1 LLKKYL
7 IPVFITATWIFAGC
21 LSFGQNNPVTP
32 GDTIIQQDTISVDT
46 TRTASQSGSGNVI
59 ETPINYNSED
69 SLRFDVKDRK
79 VYLYGQ
85 AIVNYEKIVLE
96 ADYIVLDTKNN
107 VVMATGWPDSTG
119 TMAGRP
125 HFKDGAEEFDADT
138 LEYNFKTRKGI
149 IKGIVTE
156 EQGGYLHSVRTKKH
170 ANSEIHVKSGKYTT
184 CNAEHPHFYIALTKA
199 KVIPDDKI
207 VSGPAYLVV
216 EDLPLPL
223 ILPFGFFPNQKG
235 RASGVLIPDYGEEKN
250 RGFFFRNGG
259 YYFALS
265 DYADLAIRGDI
276 YTNGTYGLR
285 LSSRYKKRYKFTG
298 NLNAR
303 YYKNVSGEQGLPNYR
318 SSSDYSITWS
328 HSQDPKSNPGASFSG
343 NVNMSSSSFDQN
355 HARTSNSYLTNTKT
369 SSISYS
375 RRWEGTPFNFS
386 ASMNHS
392 QNSRNETVSLNLPRA
407 NFNMSRIYPLK
418 PKNQVGE
425 TKWYQNIELSYQAK
439 MDNRINTTDE
449 KFLTS
454 DMFDEM
460 KNGFQHSIPLSTVF
474 RPFNNFSISPQ
485 VRYSGVLYSRSIERS
500 WEDNQVV
507 TDTIKGISYAHALV
521 PSISFG
527 LTPKI
532 YGMFLPRNPDSKII
546 AVRHVMSPAISMSL
560 VPDMSEI
567 TPSYYREYQADTTGR
582 IREYSMYESEI
593 YSTPSLPGRSGS
605 ISFSLNN
612 NIEMKLRNLED
623 TTKDARKVKIIDR
636 FNFSTNYNM
645 FADSLNLAPVIFRG
659 STKLFKKVSLSFG
672 GAFDPYAINENGTR
686 INTFEIKQTGNLFRV
701 TRLNMSVNASFSS
714 KAGGGGGS
722 AAPSRSAPA
731 GIRPEGGGTGLG
743 SDAMGQDE
751 EIIEELGYTDF
762 NVPWSFSFRYNFNWS
777 KRGITEPNIT
787 QTLNFNG
794 NVSLT
799 AKWKIGFN
807 SGWDFKIKKLTYT
820 SVNISRDLHCWQMR
834 FSWIPLGS
842 RQSYS
847 FTISAKSSILS
858 DLKYEKRKSWYD
870 RDI

>member
-1 LLKKYL
+1 MLKKYL
-7 IPVFITATWIFAGC
+7 KPVFITAPWIFAGY

-32 GDTIIQQDTISVDT
+32 GNTMMQQDTVLVDT
-46 TRTASQSGSGNVI
+46 TRTVSQSGTGNVI
-59 ETPINYNSED
+59 EVPIKYNSED
-69 SLRFDVKDRK
+69 SLRFEVKAGK
-79 VYLYGQ
+79 VYLFGQ
-85 AIVNYEKIVLE
+85 AVVNYEDIVLE
-96 ADYIVLDTKNN
+96 ADYIVLDTKNS

-119 TMAGRP
+119 NIAGRP

-138 LEYNFKTRKGI
+138 LEYNFKTQKGI
-149 IKGIVTE
+149 IKGIITE
-156 EQGGYLHSVRTKKH
+156 EQGGYLHSTRTKKH
-170 ANSEIHVKSGKYTT
+170 ANDEIHVKSGKYTT
-184 CNAEHPHFYIALTKA
+184 CDAEHPHFYIALTKA

-216 EDLPLPL
+216 EDLPLPF

-250 RGFFFRNGG
+250 RGFFFRDGG

-303 YYKNVSGEQGLPNYR
+303 YYKSVSGEKGLPNYNL
-318 SSSDYSITWS
+318 SSDYSIAWS
-328 HSQDPKSNPGASFSG
+328 HSQDPKNNPGASFSG
-343 NVNMSSSSFDQN
+343 NVNMSSSSFDQKYS
-355 HARTSNSYLTNTKT
+355 RTSDSYLTNTKT

-392 QNSRNETVSLNLPRA
+392 QNSRNKTVSLNLPRA
-407 NFNMSRIYPLK
+407 NFNMSRIYPFK

-439 MDNRINTTDE
+439 IDNRINTTDE

-454 DMFDEM
+454 DMFNEM
-460 KNGFQHSIPLSTVF
+460 KNGFQHSIPLSTAF

-485 VRYSGVLYSRSIERS
+485 VRYSGVLYSSRIERS
-500 WEDNQVV
+500 WEENQVV
-507 TDTIKGISYAHALV
+507 TDTIKEISYAHAMV

-532 YGMFLPRNPDSKII
+532 YGTFTPLNPDSKII
-546 AVRHVMSPAISMSL
+546 AIRHVMSPAISMSL

-567 TPSYYREYQADTTGR
+567 TPSYYREYQADTMGR
-582 IREYSMYESEI
+582 IREYSIYESEI
-593 YSTPSLPGRSGS
+593 YSTPSQPGRSGS

-612 NIEMKLRNLED
+612 NIEMKFRNLED
-623 TTKDARKVKIIDR
+623 TTKDASKVKIIDR

-686 INTFEIKQTGNLFRV
+686 INTFEIKQTGKLFRV

-714 KAGGGGGS
+714 KAGSGGGS
-722 AAPSRSAPA
+722 TAPSRSAPA
-731 GIRPEGGGTGLG
+731 GISPEGGGMGIG
-743 SDAMGQDE
+743 SETMGQDE

-762 NVPWSFSFRYNFNWS
+762 NVPWTFSFRYNFNWS
-777 KRGITEPNIT
+777 KPRTDEPNIT

-794 NVSLT
+794 NISLT
-799 AKWKIGFN
+799 SKWKIGFN
-807 SGWDFKIKKLTYT
+807 SGWDFKIKELTYT

-834 FSWIPLGS
+834 LSWIPLGS

-847 FTISAKSSILS
+847 FSISAKSAILG

>member
-1 LLKKYL
+1 MLKKYL
-7 IPVFITATWIFAGC
+7 KPVFITATWIYSGC

-32 GDTIIQQDTISVDT
+32 GNTMIQQDTVLVDT
-46 TRTASQSGSGNVI
+46 TRTVSQSGSGNVI
-59 ETPINYNSED
+59 EVPIKYNSED
-69 SLRFDVKDRK
+69 SLRFEVEARK
-79 VYLYGQ
+79 VYLYGK
-85 AIVNYEKIVLE
+85 AVVNYEDIVLE

-107 VVMATGWPDSTG
+107 VVLATSWPDSTG
-119 TMAGRP
+119 NIAGRP
-125 HFKDGAEEFDADT
+125 HFVDGTEDFDADT
-138 LEYNFKTRKGI
+138 LEYNFKTQRGI
-149 IKGIVTE
+149 IKGIITE
-156 EQGGYLHSVRTKKH
+156 EQGGYLHSTRTKKQT
-170 ANSEIHVKSGKYTT
+170 NGEIHVKTGKYTT
-184 CNAEHPHFYIALTKA
+184 CDAEHPHFYIALTKA

-216 EDLPLPL
+216 EDLPLPI

-250 RGFFFRNGG
+250 RGFFFRDGG

-265 DYADLAIRGDI
+265 EYADLAIRGDI

-303 YYKNVSGEQGLPNYR
+303 YYKSVSGEKGLPNYNV
-318 SSSDYSITWS
+318 SSDYSISWS
-328 HSQDPKSNPGASFSG
+328 HSQDPKNNPGASFSG
-343 NVNMSSSSFDQN
+343 NVNMSSSSFDQRY
-355 HARTSNSYLTNTKT
+355 ARSSNSYLTNTKT
-369 SSISYS
+369 SSVSYS

-392 QNSRNETVSLNLPRA
+392 QNSRNKTVSLNLPRA
-407 NFNMSRIYPLK
+407 NFNMSRIYPFK
-418 PKNQVGE
+418 PKNLVGE
-425 TKWYQNIELSYQAK
+425 AKWYQNIELSYQAK

-460 KNGFQHSIPLSTVF
+460 KNGFQHSIPLSMAF
-474 RPFNNFSISPQ
+474 HPFNNFSISPQ
-485 VRYSGVLYSRSIERS
+485 VRYSGVLYSSRIERS
-500 WEDNQVV
+500 WEDNHVV
-507 TDTIKGISYAHALV
+507 TDTIKEISYAHALV
-521 PSISFG
+521 PSISLG

-532 YGMFLPRNPDSKII
+532 YGMFLPRNPDSKIVAI
-546 AVRHVMSPAISMSL
+546 RHVMSPAISMSL

-567 TPSYYREYQADTTGR
+567 TPSYYREYQSDTTGR
-582 IREYSMYESEI
+582 IREYSIYESEI

-623 TTKDARKVKIIDR
+623 TTKDASKVKIIDR

-659 STKLFKKVSLSFG
+659 STRLFKKISLSFG

-686 INTFEIKQTGNLFRV
+686 INTFEIKQSGKLFRV
-701 TRLNMSVNASFSS
+701 TRLNLSVNASFRS

-722 AAPSRSAPA
+722 STPSSSAPA
-731 GIRPEGGGTGLG
+731 GIRPEGGRIGLDSGVTG
-743 SDAMGQDE
+743 QNE
-751 EIIEELGYTDF
+751 QIIEELGYADF

-777 KRGITEPNIT
+777 KPRTDDPNIT
-787 QTLNFNG
+787 QALNFNG
-794 NVSLT
+794 NISLT
-799 AKWKIGFN
+799 SKWKIGFN
-807 SGWDFKIKKLTYT
+807 SGWDFKIKELTYT
-820 SVNISRDLHCWQMR
+820 SVNITRDLHCWQMS
-834 FSWIPLGS
+834 FSWIPLGI

-847 FTISAKSSILS
+847 FSISAKSAILS

>member
-1 LLKKYL
+1 MLKKY
-7 IPVFITATWIFAGC
+7 IKPVFITVIWIYSGC
-21 LSFGQNNPVTP
+21 LSFSQNNPVTS
-32 GDTIIQQDTISVDT
+32 GNAVMQQDTVSVDT
-46 TRTASQSGSGNVI
+46 TSTASQSGTRNVI
-59 ETPINYNSED
+59 EVPIKYNSED
-69 SLRFDVKDRK
+69 SLRFEVKAHK

-85 AIVNYEKIVLE
+85 AVVNYENIVLE

-107 VVMATGWPDSTG
+107 IIIATGWPDSTG
-119 TMAGRP
+119 TIAGRP

-138 LEYNFKTRKGI
+138 LEYNFKTQKGI

-156 EQGGYLHSVRTKKH
+156 EQGGYLHSTRTKKH
-170 ANSEIHVKSGKYTT
+170 ANGEIHVKSGKYTT
-184 CNAEHPHFYIALTKA
+184 CDAEHPHFYIALTKA
-199 KVIPDDKI
+199 KIIPDDKI
-207 VSGPAYLVV
+207 VSGPTYLVV

-250 RGFFFRNGG
+250 RGFFFRSGG

-265 DYADLAIRGDI
+265 EYADLAIRGDI

-303 YYKNVSGEQGLPNYR
+303 YYKSVSGEKGLSTYR
-318 SSSDYSITWS
+318 TSNDYSIAWS
-328 HSQDPKSNPGASFSG
+328 HSQDPKNNPGSSFSG
-343 NVNMSSSSFDQN
+343 NVNMSSSSFDQKY
-355 HARTSNSYLTNTKT
+355 ARTSNSYLTNTKT

-392 QNSRNETVSLNLPRA
+392 QNSRNKTVSLNLPRA
-407 NFNMSRIYPLK
+407 NFNMSRIYPFK

-439 MDNRINTTDE
+439 MDNRISTTDE

-485 VRYSGVLYSRSIERS
+485 VRYSGVLYSSSIERS
-500 WEDNQVV
+500 WEDSQIV
-507 TDTIKGISYAHALV
+507 TDTIKEISYAHAFV
-521 PSISFG
+521 PSISLG

-546 AVRHVMSPAISMSL
+546 AIRHVMSPAISMSL

-567 TPSYYREYQADTTGR
+567 TPSYYREYQTDTAGNT
-582 IREYSMYESEI
+582 REYSIYESEI

-612 NIEMKLRNLED
+612 NIEMKLRNLKD
-623 TTKDARKVKIIDR
+623 TTKEAQKVKIIDR

-672 GAFDPYAINENGTR
+672 GAFDPYAITENGTR
-686 INTFEIKQTGNLFRV
+686 INTFEIKQTGKLFRV

-722 AAPSRSAPA
+722 SASSRSAPA
-731 GIRPEGGGTGLG
+731 GIRPEGGGMGLG
-743 SDAMGQDE
+743 SEGMGQDE
-751 EIIEELGYTDF
+751 QIIEELGYADF
-762 NVPWSFSFRYNFNWS
+762 NVPWRFSFRYNFNWS
-777 KRGITEPNIT
+777 KPRSNEPNIT

-794 NVSLT
+794 NISLT
-799 AKWKIGFN
+799 SKWKIGFN
-807 SGWDFKIKKLTYT
+807 SGWDFKIKELTYT

-834 FSWIPLGS
+834 LSWIPLGS

-847 FTISAKSSILS
+847 FTISAKSAILS
-858 DLKYEKRKSWYD
+858 DLKYEKRKSWFD

>member
-1 LLKKYL
+1 MLKKYL
-7 IPVFITATWIFAGC
+7 IPVFITATWIFSGC

-32 GDTIIQQDTISVDT
+32 GNTIIQQDTISVDT
-46 TRTASQSGSGNVI
+46 TRTASQSGSGNII
-59 ETPINYNSED
+59 EAPIDYNSED
-69 SLRFDVKDRK
+69 SLRFEVKDGK

-85 AIVNYEKIVLE
+85 AVVNYEDIVLE

-119 TMAGRP
+119 TIAGKP

-138 LEYNFKTRKGI
+138 LEYNFKTQKGI
-149 IKGIVTE
+149 IKGIITE
-156 EQGGYLHSVRTKKH
+156 EQGGYLHSIRTKKH
-170 ANSEIHVKSGKYTT
+170 ANGEIHVKSGKYTT

-207 VSGPAYLVV
+207 VSGPAYLVI

-328 HSQDPKSNPGASFSG
+328 HSQDPKNNPGASFSG
-343 NVNMSSSSFDQN
+343 NVNMSSSSYDQN

-392 QNSRNETVSLNLPRA
+392 QNSRNKTVSLNLPRA
-407 NFNMSRIYPLK
+407 NFNMSRIYPFK

-485 VRYSGVLYSRSIERS
+485 VRYSGVFYSRSIERS

-507 TDTIKGISYAHALV
+507 TDTIKGISYAHTMV

-527 LTPKI
+527 FTPKI
-532 YGMFLPRNPDSKII
+532 YGTFTPRNPDSKII

-567 TPSYYREYQADTTGR
+567 TPNYYREYQTDTMGSTR
-582 IREYSMYESEI
+582 KYSMYESEI

-672 GAFDPYAINENGTR
+672 GTFDPYAINENGTR

-722 AAPSRSAPA
+722 VDPSRSTPA
-731 GIRPEGGGTGLG
+731 DIRPEGGGIGFG
-743 SDAMGQDE
+743 SDARGQDE
-751 EIIEELGYTDF
+751 EIIEELEYTDF
-762 NVPWSFSFRYNFNWS
+762 NVPWTFSFRYNFNWS
-777 KRGITEPNIT
+777 KLGIMEPNIT

-794 NVSLT
+794 NLSLT
-799 AKWKIGFN
+799 SKWKIGFN
-807 SGWDFKIKKLTYT
+807 SGWDFKNKELTYT

-847 FTISAKSSILS
+847 FTISAKSAILS

>member
-1 LLKKYL
+1 MLKKYL
-7 IPVFITATWIFAGC
+7 KLVFITAAWIYSGC

-32 GDTIIQQDTISVDT
+32 GNNMIQQDTVLVDT
-46 TRTASQSGSGNVI
+46 ARTASQSGSGNVI
-59 ETPINYNSED
+59 EVPIKYNSED
-69 SLRFDVKDRK
+69 SIRSEVKARK

-85 AIVNYEKIVLE
+85 AVVNYEDIVLE
-96 ADYIVLDTKNN
+96 ADYIVLDIKSN

-119 TMAGRP
+119 TIVGRP
-125 HFKDGAEEFDADT
+125 HFKDGPEEFDADT
-138 LEYNFKTRKGI
+138 LEYNFKTQKGI

-156 EQGGYLHSVRTKKH
+156 EQGGYLHSTRTKKH
-170 ANSEIHVKSGKYTT
+170 ANGEIHVKSGKYTT
-184 CNAEHPHFYIALTKA
+184 CDAEHPHFYIALTKA

-328 HSQDPKSNPGASFSG
+328 HSQDPKNNPGATFSG
-343 NVNMSSSSFDQN
+343 NVNMSSSSYDQN
-355 HARTSNSYLTNTKT
+355 HSRTSNSYLTNTKT

-392 QNSRNETVSLNLPRA
+392 QNSRNKTVSLNLPRA
-407 NFNMSRIYPLK
+407 NFNMSRIYPFK
-418 PKNQVGE
+418 PKSLVGE

-485 VRYSGVLYSRSIERS
+485 VRYSGVLYSRSIERN
-500 WEDNQVV
+500 WEDDQVV

-546 AVRHVMSPAISMSL
+546 AVRHVMSPSISMSL

-567 TPSYYREYQADTTGR
+567 TPSYYREYQTDTTGR
-582 IREYSMYESEI
+582 TRKYSIYESEI

-686 INTFEIKQTGNLFRV
+686 INTFEIKQTGKLFRV

-722 AAPSRSAPA
+722 STPSSSAPTD
-731 GIRPEGGGTGLG
+731 IRPEGGRIGLG
-743 SDAMGQDE
+743 SEVMEQDE
-751 EIIEELGYTDF
+751 QIIEELGYTDF
-762 NVPWSFSFRYNFNWS
+762 NMPWRFSFRYNFNWS
-777 KRGITEPNIT
+777 KPRSDEPNIT

-794 NVSLT
+794 NLSLT
-799 AKWKIGFN
+799 PKWKIGFN
-807 SGWDFKIKKLTYT
+807 SGWDFKNKELTYT

-847 FTISAKSSILS
+847 FTISAKSAILS

>member
-1 LLKKYL
+1 MLKKYL
-7 IPVFITATWIFAGC
+7 IPVFITATWIFSGC

-32 GDTIIQQDTISVDT
+32 GNTIIQQDTISVDT
-46 TRTASQSGSGNVI
+46 TRTASQSGSGNII
-59 ETPINYNSED
+59 EAPIDYNSED
-69 SLRFDVKDRK
+69 SLRFEVKDGK

-85 AIVNYEKIVLE
+85 AVVNYEDIVLE

-119 TMAGRP
+119 TIAGKP

-138 LEYNFKTRKGI
+138 LEYNFKTQKGI
-149 IKGIVTE
+149 IKGIITE
-156 EQGGYLHSVRTKKH
+156 EQGGYLHSIRTKKH
-170 ANSEIHVKSGKYTT
+170 ANGEIHVKSGKYTT

-207 VSGPAYLVV
+207 VSGPAYLVI

-328 HSQDPKSNPGASFSG
+328 HSQDPKNNPGASFSG
-343 NVNMSSSSFDQN
+343 NVNMSSSSYDQN

-392 QNSRNETVSLNLPRA
+392 QNSRNKTVSLNLPRA
-407 NFNMSRIYPLK
+407 NFNMSRIYPFK

-485 VRYSGVLYSRSIERS
+485 VRYSGVFYSRSIERS

-507 TDTIKGISYAHALV
+507 TDTIKGISYAHTMV

-527 LTPKI
+527 FTPKI
-532 YGMFLPRNPDSKII
+532 YGTFTPRNPDSKII

-567 TPSYYREYQADTTGR
+567 TPNYYREYQTDTMGSTR
-582 IREYSMYESEI
+582 KYSMYESEI

-722 AAPSRSAPA
+722 VDPSRSTPA
-731 GIRPEGGGTGLG
+731 DIRPEGGGIGFG
-743 SDAMGQDE
+743 SDARGQDE
-751 EIIEELGYTDF
+751 EIIEELEYTDF
-762 NVPWSFSFRYNFNWS
+762 NVPWTFSFRYNFNWS
-777 KRGITEPNIT
+777 KLGIMEPNIT

-794 NVSLT
+794 NLSLT
-799 AKWKIGFN
+799 SKWKIGFN
-807 SGWDFKIKKLTYT
+807 SGWDFKNKELTYT

-847 FTISAKSSILS
+847 FTISAKSAILS

>member
-7 IPVFITATWIFAGC
+7 KLVFIIVIWIYSGC
-21 LSFGQNNPVTP
+21 LSFGQTNPVTS
-32 GDTIIQQDTISVDT
+32 GNTMIQQDTILVDT

-59 ETPINYNSED
+59 EVPIKYNSED
-69 SLRFDVKDRK
+69 SLRFEVKDHK

-85 AIVNYEKIVLE
+85 AVVNYEDIVLE
-96 ADYIVLDTKNN
+96 ADYIVLDTKNS

-119 TMAGRP
+119 TIVGKP

-138 LEYNFKTRKGI
+138 LKYNFKTQKGI

-156 EQGGYLHSVRTKKH
+156 EQGGYLHSTLTKKH
-170 ANSEIHVKSGKYTT
+170 ANGEIHIKSGKYTT
-184 CNAEHPHFYIALTKA
+184 CDAEHPHFYIALTKA

-207 VSGPAYLVV
+207 VSGPLYLVV

-235 RASGVLIPDYGEEKN
+235 RASGVLFPEYGEEKR

-303 YYKNVSGEQGLPNYR
+303 YYKNVSGEKGLPGY
-318 SSSDYSITWS
+318 SSSNDYSISWS
-328 HSQDPKSNPGASFSG
+328 HSQDPKNNPGASFSG
-343 NVNMSSSSFDQN
+343 NVNMSSSSYDQN

-392 QNSRNETVSLNLPRA
+392 QNSRNKTVNLNLPRA

-418 PKNQVGE
+418 PKNHAGE

-439 MDNRINTTDE
+439 LDNRINTDDE

-474 RPFNNFSISPQ
+474 RPFNNFTISPQ
-485 VRYSGVLYSRSIERS
+485 VRYSGVLYSRNIEKS

-507 TDTIKGISYAHALV
+507 TDTIKKISYAHALV

-527 LTPKI
+527 LSPKI

-546 AVRHVMSPAISMSL
+546 AIRHVMSPAISMSL

-567 TPSYYREYQADTTGR
+567 TPNYYREYQTDTTGR

-593 YSTPSLPGRSGS
+593 YSTPSLPGRNGS

-612 NIEMKLRNLED
+612 NVEMKLRNMED
-623 TTKDARKVKIIDR
+623 TTKDVSKVKILDR
-636 FNFSTNYNM
+636 FNFSTSYNM

-659 STKLFKKVSLSFG
+659 STKLFKIISLSFG
-672 GAFDPYAINENGTR
+672 GAFDPYSINQNGTR
-686 INTFEIKQTGNLFRV
+686 INTFEIKQTGKLFRV

-714 KAGGGGGS
+714 KAGGSGRSSTPLSSATDDIGS
-722 AAPSRSAPA
+722 EGSRM
-731 GIRPEGGGTGLG
+731 ELG
-743 SDAMGQDE
+743 SKAIRQNE
-751 EIIEELGYTDF
+751 QSIKELGYIDF
-762 NVPWSFSFRYNFNWS
+762 NVPWTFSFRYNFNWS
-777 KRGITEPNIT
+777 KPKTDDPNIT
-787 QTLNFNG
+787 QALNFNG
-794 NVSLT
+794 DLSLT
-799 AKWKIGFN
+799 SKWKMSFN
-807 SGWDFKIKKLTYT
+807 SGWDFKNKKLTYT

-847 FTISAKSSILS
+847 FTISAKSAILS